1 MIFRQVQKF
10 TACNAPMM
18 SRMEKKYCWELV
30 LAALRENHQL
40 LSKSALDAISHPSV
54 VLGSSLSCST
64 ADQHAEQCCTYE
76 SANPSLCFF
85 ETSQELDVDSYCHR
99 SLETFMGL
107 YFFLHARAKRA
118 AFLLHSREQCELHS
132 LETERLFLAKYF
144 FERSEPS

>member
-107 YFFLHARAKRA
+107 YFFLHARTSEASSVWHIHVKLQCAARAKRA
-118 AFLLHSREQCELHS
+118 TFSK
-132 LETERLFLAKYF
+132 TEML
-144 FERSEPS
+144 

>member
-1 MIFRQVQKF
+1 
-10 TACNAPMM
+10 MM

-99 SLETFMGL
+99 SLETFMGF
-107 YFFLHARAKRA
+107 YFFCTR
-118 AFLLHSREQCELHS
+118 
-132 LETERLFLAKYF
+132 
-144 FERSEPS
+144 ERSEPRFYYIHA